1 MNTSAIII
9 TIVVLFAILLVYM
22 QCKQPKI
29 MPFTQQS
36 QQSLQS
42 LQSLQAHQL
51 QQSQQ
56 SQQSPLSCP
65 SCELLK
71 KQLAMPALTDEDPI
85 KRQDI
90 NSMYDPLTYPE
101 MRLPREILDKYNEYY
116 RQNGEYPPF
125 NQATRMLADNPI
137 INGVLVKEI
146 DANEPFADNVPAT
159 LPLFRMKS
167 VKNTNRFFYYIIDQR
182 QPNTMG
188 LKITLDN
195 VKVNNKRYPNSDY
208 SGLPELYDGDIIENI
223 SIFPNSKFKAI
234 LYKQHHFP

>member
-22 QCKQPKI
+22 QSRQPKI
-29 MPFTQQS
+29 MPFTQQLQQPSHQPS
-36 QQSLQS
+36 QQP
-42 LQSLQAHQL
+42 
-51 QQSQQ
+51 SQQ
-56 SQQSPLSCP
+56 PSHQHDISCP
-65 SCELLK
+65 NCELLK
-71 KQLAMPALTDEDPI
+71 KQLMMPAPTDDEDPI

-90 NSMYDPLTYPE
+90 NSMYDPLTYPQ

-116 RQNGEYPPF
+116 RQNGAYPPF
-125 NQATRMLADNPI
+125 NQATQMLADNPI

-146 DANEPFADNVPAT
+146 DANEPFADNVPST

-182 QPNTMG
+182 QPNTLG

-223 SIFPNSKFKAI
+223 SIFPNSKFRAI